1 MQHIIASCPNLSASM
16 YLHLRHNKV
25 ANVIYQN
32 IPLAAEL
39 KRLYDKLNFK
49 IIPIMIGTTGLVT
62 NALKVMLKQIGI

>member
-16 YLHLRHNKV
+16 YLPLRHSKV

-32 IPLAAEL
+32 MPLAAEL
-39 KRLYDKLNFK
+39 KRLYDKLNFE
-49 IIPIMIGTTGLVT
+49 IIPIMIGMTGLVT